1 MMRNKV
7 LGNSLGGTLKG
18 GCTCPHTWV
27 YRNKVLTQNVEMFSQ
42 LLKLQLWVG
51 WVLVPWALPVQSHP
65 QKFDQRRQGERPKH
79 QESEGNSRVHWGA
92 HTHWQVCQ
100 QPSQSFSGK
109 VQGPGPHDGRSR
121 HGPEK
126 NILKLPRR
134 TYLCRSRLHKGGR
147 KYACKGLPLD
157 PDRHRGSTW
166 GNNRH
171 FRGGRLGKVSSNLRL
186 QSPWTISLHRGGGAL
201 VRIQK

>member
-1 MMRNKV
+1 VGRMGSGTVGSTSSKSSSKIRPTQA
-7 LGNSLGGTLKG
+7 GG
-18 GCTCPHTWV
+18 
-27 YRNKVLTQNVEMFSQ
+27 
-42 LLKLQLWVG
+42 
-51 WVLVPWALPVQSHP
+51 A
-65 QKFDQRRQGERPKH
+65 
-79 QESEGNSRVHWGA
+79 SEASRVRGGSRIHWGA

-109 VQGPGPHDGRSR
+109 VQGPGSHDGRSR

-171 FRGGRLGKVSSNLRL
+171 FFKSDSEKSTKWYNPVLAFRIKCLAATKFTSSASGSKTRSSGTSWSGSDDVELGVGTQSGG
-186 QSPWTISLHRGGGAL
+186 
-201 VRIQK
+201 

>member
-1 MMRNKV
+1 
-7 LGNSLGGTLKG
+7 LS
-18 GCTCPHTWV
+18 
-27 YRNKVLTQNVEMFSQ
+27 
-42 LLKLQLWVG
+42 
-51 WVLVPWALPVQSHP
+51 
-65 QKFDQRRQGERPKH
+65 
-79 QESEGNSRVHWGA
+79 
-92 HTHWQVCQ
+92 

-109 VQGPGPHDGRSR
+109 VQGPGSHDGRSR

-186 QSPWTISLHRGGGAL
+186 QSPWTISLHRGGAHLSGFKSDSEKSTKWYNPVLAF
-201 VRIQK
+201 RIKCLAATKFTSSASGSKTRSSGTSGSGSDDVELGVGTQSGG